1 MKVLWFSASETDCK
15 QKIECKTVAYMLV
28 LEVEGL
34 GTIDLNFLYCFDNI
48 PKKIIQ

>member
-1 MKVLWFSASETDCK
+1 
-15 QKIECKTVAYMLV
+15 MLV

-48 PKKIIQ
+48 PKKITNKFLTCGGSIPPI